1 MSDALHRWD
10 ERADMFAHSVIG
22 YAIERMH
29 LRKDTTWGAVPAHRL
44 TEALDGVICPDGI
57 GRSAV
62 RATLASM
69 SRSTISL

>member
-44 TEALDGVICPDGI
+44 TEAPLTRP
-57 GRSAV
+57 
-62 RATLASM
+62 ATPA
-69 SRSTISL
+69 R